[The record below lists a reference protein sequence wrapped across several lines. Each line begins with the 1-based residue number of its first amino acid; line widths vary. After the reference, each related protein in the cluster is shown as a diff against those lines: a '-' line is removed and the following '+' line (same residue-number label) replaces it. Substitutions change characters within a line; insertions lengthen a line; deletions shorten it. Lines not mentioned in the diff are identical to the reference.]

1 VILFVYRQL
10 AHHLHAHQPQQG
22 RIFMQIRPDGTELYT
37 GYLSTEEQTEILEA
51 IRSRTEKAPLYTP
64 TMPRTGKSMS
74 VRMTNFGRVGWMSD
88 SKGYRYEPT
97 HPVSAEP
104 WPDIPECIMNVWR
117 VLLPNQPDPDACL
130 VNYYAHDA
138 KMGLHQD
145 RDEQDFSVPVLSIS
159 LGDTALFRL
168 GQTKRGGKTQSFR
181 LSSGDVMVLKGA
193 DRLAYH
199 GIDRLYP
206 GTSSLLKQG
215 GRINITLRK
224 AL

>member
-1 VILFVYRQL
+1 
-10 AHHLHAHQPQQG
+10 
-22 RIFMQIRPDGTELYT
+22 MQIRPNGSELFS
-37 GYLSTEEQTEILEA
+37 GYLSPDDQLSLVTC
-51 IRSRTEKAPLYTP
+51 IRDMVPLAPLYTP

-74 VRMTNFGRVGWMSD
+74 VRMTNFGEVGWNSD
-88 SKGYRYEPT
+88 ANGYRYQREHPT
-97 HPVSAEP
+97 TGGL
-104 WPDIPECIMNVWR
+104 WPEIPLEILSVWKA
-117 VLLPNQPDPDACL
+117 LLPDQPEPDACL
-130 VNYYAHDA
+130 VNLYDANA

-168 GQTKRGGKTQSFR
+168 GGTTRGGKTQSFR
-181 LSSGDVMVLKGA
+181 LRSGDVMLLAGE

-199 GIDRLYP
+199 GIDKIYP

-215 GRINITLRK
+215 GRINITMRK